1 MSYQEKRSYA
11 QIVGNI
17 TGFIIYFLFIV
28 DLNTISEI
36 DQITFGKYLFL
47 IVPVLVITQV
57 IVKILFDIVNNT
69 HTKGEEPSFVDE
81 YDQMIELK
89 SVRNFMFVFVFGFFA
104 TMLGLWFNLS
114 LATAFLIMLGFIF
127 IAGSTLELSY
137 IYFYRR
143 GV

>member
-17 TGFIIYFLFIV
+17 TGFIIYFLFVV
-28 DLNTISEI
+28 DLKTISEI
-36 DQITFGKYLFL
+36 DQVTFGKYLFL

-69 HTKGEEPSFVDE
+69 HTKGEEPTFVDE
-81 YDQMIELK
+81 YDQIIELK

-114 LATAFLIMLGFIF
+114 LTSAFLIMLCFIF